1 MATYTICGVSAIGI
15 DLRLLPIWDFMH
27 KSVNRVSKIVIFPS
41 ECYSVYVAHEI
52 ASVKCNVS
60 IWDLCIQ

>member
-27 KSVNRVSKIVIFPS
+27 KSVNRVSGCLVYKLLNKETKIKF
-41 ECYSVYVAHEI
+41 
-52 ASVKCNVS
+52 
-60 IWDLCIQ
+60 